1 MKLLF
6 DQNLS
11 RHLVELV
18 ADVFAGSEHV
28 GSLNL
33 GKSTDTE
40 IRQFAVDNSFVI
52 VSKDS
57 DFYHHSFVK
66 IGPPKVIW
74 LKVGNQSTSLIEQL
88 IRRYALE
95 IRDFGVDSE
104 KSVLVL
110 EITQSDE

>member
-66 IGPPKVIW
+66 IW
-74 LKVGNQSTSLIEQL
+74 S
-88 IRRYALE
+88 
-95 IRDFGVDSE
+95 
-104 KSVLVL
+104 
-110 EITQSDE
+110 TQSDLAQGG

>member
-66 IGPPKVIW
+66 IGPPEVIW